1 MRYVRLGKSNLQVSR
16 LGLDCHSLGVA
27 QRDRG
32 WDPFSYDGEVFAI
45 RTVHAALDA
54 GINLFDTS
62 PEAGGGRGETL
73 LGKALRGR
81 RKSALL
87 ASRICRAKSA
97 DAIEQSVCASLRRLR
112 ADHLDIVY
120 LGDQLGQMRKP
131 LDALD
136 RMRVRGVVRNF
147 GLVVSDPEQALPLID
162 DGRFDVVE
170 LQCNVSKDGPVAEL
184 LERCRQKDIGVSI
197 IKPLPSET
205 LRTLVGILDDDWSG
219 STKVREC
226 CLRYL
231 LSDSRIDV
239 ISLGM
244 RWEHEVVANSRIVSE
259 LEPAPY
265 PRLPLALTS

>member
-1 MRYVRLGKSNLQVSR
+1 MRYVRLGKSNLRVSR
-16 LGLDCHSLGVA
+16 LGLDCHSLGVP

-32 WDPFSYDGEVFAI
+32 WDPLSYDGEIFAI

-62 PEAGGGRGETL
+62 PDAGGGRGETL

-87 ASRICRAKSA
+87 ASRIYRAGSA

-147 GLVVSDPEQALPLID
+147 GLVVSDPEKALALID
-162 DGRFDVVE
+162 DDRFNVVE
-170 LQCNVSKDGPVAEL
+170 LQCNVSKVGPVAEL
-184 LERCRQKDIGVSI
+184 LDRCRRDDIGVSI
-197 IKPLPSET
+197 IKPLRSEM
-205 LRTLVGILDDDWSG
+205 LQTLVGILDEDWRG
-219 STKVREC
+219 SAKVREC

-231 LSDSRIDV
+231 LGDARIDV

-244 RWEHEVVANSRIVSE
+244 RWEHEVAANSRMLLEI
-259 LEPAPY
+259 EPAARPAV
-265 PRLPLALTS
+265 PLAMTS